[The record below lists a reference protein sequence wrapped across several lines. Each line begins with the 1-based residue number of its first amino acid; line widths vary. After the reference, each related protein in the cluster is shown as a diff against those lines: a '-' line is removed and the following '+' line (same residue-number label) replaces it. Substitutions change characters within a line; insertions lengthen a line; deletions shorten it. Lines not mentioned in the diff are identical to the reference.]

1 MKFMINVTFL
11 VKVSAKVQL
20 QEIWIYIFF
29 FFTVCLCTG
38 SLYIWT
44 ECVYLFDSFWLL
56 FEMALFVLCTPFRWS
71 SAICEHRA
79 PSLLYQKQL
88 VWTSSMWQPKWWWE
102 SLWMRPACPRWRNPS
117 SLSTLLVSRWEGK
130 LKWLFQAGNCVA
142 GFLQS
147 LFVLFNVEFL

>member
-20 QEIWIYIFF
+20 QEIWTYIFF
-29 FFTVCLCTG
+29 LQYVCALV
-38 SLYIWT
+38 
-44 ECVYLFDSFWLL
+44 VYTSELSVFIFLILFDCF